1 MFLFLY
7 LGVVSILLSMK
18 EMNANYTD
26 GTILIRF
33 LILAIFEWVKSINQ
47 TFDISDDKFIKI
59 KQFVFA
65 FL

>member
-1 MFLFLY
+1 MQIKVL
-7 LGVVSILLSMK
+7 
-18 EMNANYTD
+18 

-33 LILAIFEWVKSINQ
+33 LTLAIFEWVKSINQ

-59 KQFVFA
+59 KQFVYA